1 MVYKKIEYV
10 ECIRE
15 YFSSKNKRLTNITKL
30 KIKDLIEIVEKEKI
44 DIDAFVKRR
53 NKAIEDEATEIRER
67 NERYERERLERQQR
81 ERENEKYYYKLKVE
95 KVIPLNV
102 IRNKFVLLEN
112 MKDTYKYNQK
122 KYHYKKIER
131 ENEELANN
139 FKERLGG
146 IVNGNVLNING
157 LNVVFGNIE
166 DFKPRTREHIE
177 RCYNCFNYIYMLND
191 LGVINYLYEMIK
203 DANKDLILKKLN
215 DILPL
220 VNKDYDI
227 IHLYLTLLQKRNGDL

>member
-44 DIDAFVKRR
+44 DIDAFVKKR
-53 NKAIEDEATEIRER
+53 NKAIEDEAKEIEER
-67 NERYERERLERQQR
+67 NERYERERLERQKR

-102 IRNKFVLLEN
+102 IKNKFVLLEN
-112 MKDTYKYNQK
+112 MKDTYKYKNNKNFYNRIEQQNQ
-122 KYHYKKIER
+122 
-131 ENEELANN
+131 ATA
-139 FKERLGG
+139 FKLQQKLGG
-146 IVNGNVLNING
+146 ELNGNVLNING
-157 LNVVFGNIE
+157 LNVIINSIDEFT
-166 DFKPRTREHIE
+166 PRTKEHIE
-177 RCYNCFNYIYMLND
+177 RCYNCFNYIYMLKD
-191 LGVINYLYEMIK
+191 LGFIDYLYEMIK

-220 VNKDYDI
+220 VNKDYDMLQ
-227 IHLYLTLLQKRNGDL
+227 LYIVLLRKRNGDL